1 MQFRITANFF
11 LCYENDQFKRIKLT
25 CCADRGRDR
34 ATEAAKRA
42 DNIDISDFHSVN
54 CREIIFSEYRVNS
67 RSDER
72 FLELMYDE

>member
-1 MQFRITANFF
+1 MQCNFQITADFF
-11 LCYENDQFKRIKLT
+11 FSKKTLINWIKLT

-54 CREIIFSEYRVNS
+54 SREIKFSEYRVNS
-67 RSDER
+67 RCSS
-72 FLELMYDE
+72 LN